1 MDEFFDTCAEIEST
15 MSLIYRR
22 MANAVKTNERLKE
35 MLLKMAKDEADHVN
49 QIRLARLLPF
59 EENFSGVRISKT
71 KLDLMLLKA
80 QSLLHDIETSPPSE
94 KEALLRAIDLEEDF
108 MQVHVGS
115 ALEFS
120 DPKLKERFQQ
130 LAREDEKHV
139 GTLRDYFQAAYQRS
153 A

>member
-15 MSLIYRR
+15 LSLIYRR
-22 MANAVKTNERLKE
+22 MANAIRGNERLKE
-35 MLLKMAKDEADHVN
+35 LLLQMAKDEADHVN
-49 QIRLARLLPF
+49 QIRFARLLPADASF
-59 EENFSGVRISKT
+59 TGTKVSKT

-80 QSLLHDIETSPPSE
+80 QSLLQDIEAAPPAE
-94 KEALLRAIDLEEDF
+94 EDALLRAIELEEGF

-120 DPKLKERFQQ
+120 DPRLKERFEL
-130 LAREDEKHV
+130 LARADEEHV
-139 GTLRDYFQAAYQRS
+139 ATLREYFAEVYQRS